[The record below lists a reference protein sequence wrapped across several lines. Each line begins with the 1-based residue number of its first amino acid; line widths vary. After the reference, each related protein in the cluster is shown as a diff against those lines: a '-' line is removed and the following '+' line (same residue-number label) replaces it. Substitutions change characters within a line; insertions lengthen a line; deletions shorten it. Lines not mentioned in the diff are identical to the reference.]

1 MSRAS
6 VALVI
11 YSVWLGLAFGL
22 RTLLHW
28 RRTGSTGFKGIS
40 GKPGSLEWFA
50 GVLFVVALLGGF
62 VGALLHAPA
71 GTIDRLESDAT
82 LIAGI
87 VVASIGVVLTVM
99 AQANMGASWRI
110 GVDESDE
117 TDLVTGSA
125 FQIVRN
131 PIFTAMLVTA
141 VGLCLVAPNPVS
153 FGSLLALLLALE
165 IQVRLVEEPFL
176 RARHGDRYE
185 NYARRVG
192 RFLPGIGRLDR

>member
-11 YSVWLGLAFGL
+11 YTVWLGLAFGF

-28 RRTGSTGFKGIS
+28 RRTGSTGFQGIS

-50 GVLFVVALLGGF
+50 GVLFIVALLGGF
-62 VGALLHAPA
+62 LGALLHASA
-71 GTIDRLESDAT
+71 GSIDRLESQAI
-82 LIAGI
+82 LIAG
-87 VVASIGVVLTVM
+87 VVVSAIGVVLTVM

-141 VGLCLVAPNPVS
+141 VGLSLVVPNPVS

-176 RARHGDRYE
+176 RARHGDGYAT
-185 NYARRVG
+185 YARKVG
-192 RFLPGIGRLDR
+192 RFLPGIGRLR